1 MNCVLVSTRL
11 YQSLADNYTSLVLY
25 ICILNKNQ
33 GTQLLL
39 NSWNKWKSCLYWLGV
54 NILYNKLQA

>member
-1 MNCVLVSTRL
+1 MNCFTFVKTIPWSNSMNCVLVSMRL

-39 NSWNKWKSCLYWLGV
+39 NS
-54 NILYNKLQA
+54 

>member
-39 NSWNKWKSCLYWLGV
+39 NS
-54 NILYNKLQA
+54 